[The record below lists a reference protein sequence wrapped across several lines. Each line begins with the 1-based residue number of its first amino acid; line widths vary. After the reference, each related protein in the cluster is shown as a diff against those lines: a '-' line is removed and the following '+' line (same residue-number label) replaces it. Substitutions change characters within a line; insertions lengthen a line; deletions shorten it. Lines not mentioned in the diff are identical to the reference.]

1 MSSSPR
7 ATSAAILARK
17 DSRVAQVSEFWDLDG
32 IFDEAWSR
40 KGLELRMG
48 VGGKSCG
55 CCLISSNTSLCRH
68 RLEPCKPNNMLEA
81 RAREALWQLRV
92 HAEPGLSGDQ
102 TST

>member
-48 VGGKSCG
+48 VEGKSCG
-55 CCLISSNTSLCRH
+55 CCYSKRIILAFMLDCR
-68 RLEPCKPNNMLEA
+68 K
-81 RAREALWQLRV
+81 
-92 HAEPGLSGDQ
+92 SD
-102 TST
+102 